1 MNWLARLFR
10 TRRMEQ
16 QLDRELRFHFETQVT
31 DKIASGLSESEARRI
46 TRLEFGGLEQIKQQT
61 RESRGTLWLTS
72 IADDLRF
79 GARLLARSPGFS
91 LTAIIVLALGIGVN
105 TLAFS
110 LYNLLTLKSL
120 PVSDP
125 DTLVSIERRSPENIN
140 PGIPWNSILFY
151 RDNAKTLSAVITSMG
166 SAPMALD
173 RDAQHINPAFVS
185 ANYFS
190 ELGAQPAAGRL
201 FEPSREDSLSSPPVA
216 VLSYRF
222 WQRRYQGDSAI
233 VGKTI
238 NLSGKSA
245 TVIGV
250 LPEFFASL
258 GAQNPDLWLPLQQH
272 SYFVEGSKPLND
284 PDFGGMVVMSAR
296 LAPGATRATAADELL
311 TLTNRLRPLYPKVI
325 WDHEYIVVT
334 PGAHFF
340 AFRDGGGGPPILPLI
355 FSLVGL
361 ILAVA
366 CANLAGLLMAR
377 GVTRQP
383 EIQLRLDLGARRSR
397 VFRQLFTESLLLGL
411 LGTIVAIPLSSIAV
425 RLILNQTGAPA
436 WMSALPDWRVAAFTA
451 ALGCLASILFALLPT
466 LRLVR
471 GKTSRRALAHQFVVC
486 AQVAASCVLLI
497 LASLLVRATLH
508 TLYTDPGF
516 GYQQVL
522 SIDPGISD
530 HGYTPASAKAYLETL
545 EARLHSVPGI
555 DSVSIVQFPPL
566 VDNIVHITS
575 IDVDGRRVLIYPNS
589 VGPDFFRTMGIPLL
603 RGRTFR
609 PEDKDAVVISESLAR
624 KRWPN
629 EDPVGK
635 LWKDGKGTVIGVV
648 GNTRAME
655 MNNTD
660 ATEIYYPAQADQ
672 LPSMSVL
679 VKATG
684 DPDNLT
690 PTLLSL
696 ASSSDPGNSSAKK
709 LFPAVTQLKAGF
721 RKNVAQAEQIAFI
734 LSLLGGIAIFLAAI
748 GLVGLVGYAVT
759 QRTRE
764 IAIRLAIGASR
775 LEIFRT
781 VLRHFAWPTMIG
793 LAIGIAGT
801 AALSQILRR
810 ALYGISGLDPLSYL
824 AAIALLTLI
833 LAAAALLPIRRA
845 FRLDVARILHF
856 E

>member
-1 MNWLARLFR
+1 MNWLGRLFR
-10 TRRMEQ
+10 NRTMER
-16 QLDRELRFHFETQVT
+16 QLDRELRFHLETQVA
-31 DKIASGLSESEARRI
+31 DKIDAGMSPAEARRS
-46 TRLEFGGLEQIKQQT
+46 TNLEFGGLEQMKQQT
-61 RESRGTLWLTS
+61 RESRGTLWLLS
-72 IADDLRF
+72 VGEDLRF
-79 GARLLARSPGFS
+79 GARLLARSPGFA
-91 LTAIIVLALGIGVN
+91 LTATVVLALGIGVN

-120 PVSDP
+120 PIRDP
-125 DTLVSIERRSPENIN
+125 DTLVSVERRSPQNIN
-140 PGIPWNSILFY
+140 PGVPWTSILYY
-151 RDNAKTLSAVITSMG
+151 RDNARTLSSVIASLG

-173 RDAQHINPAFVS
+173 HDAQHIHPAFVT

-201 FEPSREDSLSSPPVA
+201 FAGSREDSPASPPVTI
-216 VLSYRF
+216 LSYRF
-222 WQRRYQGDSAI
+222 WQRRYQRDPAI

-238 NLSGKSA
+238 HLSGKSA

-250 LPEFFASL
+250 LPESFASL
-258 GAQNPDLWLPLQQH
+258 GTESPDLWLPLQQH
-272 SYFVEGSKPLND
+272 AYFVEGSKPLND
-284 PDFGGMVVMSAR
+284 PEFDGMIVMSAR
-296 LAPGATRATAADELL
+296 LAPGATRAAAADELL
-311 TLTNRLRPLYPKVI
+311 ALTNRLRPVYPKLI
-325 WDHEYIVVT
+325 WDNEYIVVT
-334 PGAHFF
+334 PGAHFLS
-340 AFRDGGGGPPILPLI
+340 FRDGQSLI

-377 GVTRQP
+377 GATRQP

-397 VFRQLFTESLLLGL
+397 LFRQLFTESLLLGF
-411 LGTIVAIPLSSIAV
+411 LGTLVALPLSSVAV
-425 RLILNQTGAPA
+425 RLILNQAGAPA
-436 WMSALPDWRVAAFTA
+436 WMSALPDWRVAAFATA
-451 ALGCLASILFALLPT
+451 TGCLACILFALLPT

-471 GKTSRRALAHQFVVC
+471 GNASPKARAHQFVVG

-516 GYQQVL
+516 GYEQVL
-522 SIDPGISD
+522 SIDPGISG
-530 HGYTPASAKAYLETL
+530 HGYTPAA
-545 EARLHSVPGI
+545 AREYFDILQGRLRSVPGI
-555 DSVSIVQFPPL
+555 ASVSIVQFPPL
-566 VDNIVHITS
+566 VSDEVHMTTM
-575 IDVDGRRVLIYPNS
+575 DLDGHRVLIYPNW
-589 VGPDFFRTMGIPLL
+589 VGPDFFKTMGIPIL
-603 RGRTFR
+603 RGRALNAN
-609 PEDKDAVVISESLAR
+609 DKDSVVISESLAR
-624 KRWPN
+624 RRWPREDAIGKRWN
-629 EDPVGK
+629 
-635 LWKDGKGTVIGVV
+635 DGEETVIGIA

-660 ATEIYYPAQADQ
+660 ATEMYYLAQAEQ
-672 LPSMSVL
+672 LPSMSVI
-679 VKATG
+679 VKANG
-684 DPDNLT
+684 APDNLT

-696 ASSSDPGNSSAKK
+696 AGSSDPGNSSAKR
-709 LFPAVTQLKAGF
+709 LFPAVSLLKAGF
-721 RKNVAQAEQIAFI
+721 RRNVAQAEEITFV

-748 GLVGLVGYAVT
+748 GLAGLVGYAVT

-764 IAIRLAIGASR
+764 IAIRLAVGANR

-793 LAIGIAGT
+793 LILGVCGT

-833 LAAAALLPIRRA
+833 LAVATLIPIRRA
-845 FRLDVARILHF
+845 FTLDVAHILHF

>member
-1 MNWLARLFR
+1 MSWLARLFR
-10 TRRMEQ
+10 TRHLEQ
-16 QLDRELRFHFETQVT
+16 QLDRELRFHFETQVA
-31 DKIASGLSESEARRI
+31 DKVAAGMTAAEARRT

-79 GARLLARSPGFS
+79 GARLLFRSPGFS
-91 LTAIIVLALGIGVN
+91 LTAIVVLALGIGVN

-120 PVSDP
+120 PIHDP

-151 RDNAKTLSAVITSMG
+151 RDNAKTLSSVIASMG
-166 SAPMALD
+166 SAPMTLD
-173 RDAQHINPAFVS
+173 RDAQRINPSFVT

-190 ELGAQPAAGRL
+190 ELGAQPAAGRF
-201 FEPSREDSLSSPPVA
+201 FEPSREDSPASPPVA

-222 WQRRYQGDSAI
+222 WQRRYQGAPAI

-238 NLSGKSA
+238 SLSGKSA
-245 TVIGV
+245 TIIGV
-250 LPEFFASL
+250 LPESFASL
-258 GAQNPDLWLPLQQH
+258 GTASPDIWLPLQQH
-272 SYFVEGSKPLND
+272 AYFVEGSKPLND
-284 PDFGGMVVMSAR
+284 PDFDGLIIMSGR
-296 LAPGATRATAADELL
+296 LAAGATKAMAAEELL

-340 AFRDGGGGPPILPLI
+340 AFGDGPPVLPLI

-383 EIQLRLDLGARRSR
+383 EIQLRLDLGASRVR

-411 LGTIVAIPLSSIAV
+411 LGTLVALPLSSIALL
-425 RLILNQTGAPA
+425 LILNQTDAPA
-436 WMSALPDWRVAAFTA
+436 WMSALPDWRVALFTVA
-451 ALGCLASILFALLPT
+451 MGCVASIFFALLPT

-471 GKTSRRALAHQFVVC
+471 GKNSRKALAHQFVVC

-497 LASLLVRATLH
+497 LASLLVHATLH

-516 GYQQVL
+516 AYQQVL
-522 SIDPGISD
+522 SIDPGMSG
-530 HGYTPASAKAYLETL
+530 HGYTPSTARAYFETL
-545 EARLHSVPGI
+545 EDRLRNLPGVA
-555 DSVSIVQFPPL
+555 SVSLAQFPPL
-566 VDNIVHITS
+566 VSDEVHMTS
-575 IDVDGRRVLIYPNS
+575 IDVKGQRVLIYPNWIS
-589 VGPDFFRTMGIPLL
+589 PDFFKTMGIPILH
-603 RGRTFR
+603 GRAFN
-609 PEDKDAVVISESLAR
+609 PNEKDAVIISESLAR
-624 KRWPN
+624 RRWPN
-629 EDPVGK
+629 EDPIGK
-635 LWKDGKGTVIGVV
+635 SWKDGKGVVIGVV

-660 ATEIYYPAQADQ
+660 ATEMYYLAESEQ

-679 VKATG
+679 ILANG
-684 DPDNLT
+684 APENLT
-690 PTLLSL
+690 ATLSLLS
-696 ASSSDPGNSSAKK
+696 SSVPGNASARK
-709 LFPAVTQLKAGF
+709 LFPTVTLLKAGF
-721 RKNVAQAEQIAFI
+721 RRNIAQAEEIAFTI
-734 LSLLGGIAIFLAAI
+734 SLLGGIAAFLAAI

-764 IAIRLAIGASR
+764 IAIRLAIGATR

-793 LAIGIAGT
+793 LVAGIAGT

-810 ALYGISGLDPLSYL
+810 ALYGISGLDPLSYI
-824 AAIALLTLI
+824 AAIALLSLI
-833 LAAAALLPIRRA
+833 LALAALIPIRRA

>member
-16 QLDRELRFHFETQVT
+16 QLDRELRFHFETQVA
-31 DKIASGLSESEARRI
+31 DKIAAGMSPSEARRT
-46 TRLEFGGLEQIKQQT
+46 TRLEFGGIEQIKQQT

-72 IADDLRF
+72 IVDDLRF
-79 GARLLARSPGFS
+79 GARLLSRSPGFS
-91 LTAIIVLALGIGVN
+91 LTAIVVLALGIGVN

-120 PVSDP
+120 PVRDP
-125 DTLVSIERRSPENIN
+125 DTLVSIERRSPENIT

-151 RDNAKTLSAVITSMG
+151 RDNAKTLSAVIASMG

-173 RDAQHINPAFVS
+173 RDAQRVHPSFVT

-190 ELGAQPAAGRL
+190 ELGAQAAAGRL
-201 FEPSREDSLSSPPVA
+201 FDPSREDSLSSPPVA

-222 WQRRYQGDSAI
+222 WQLRYQGDPAV
-233 VGKTI
+233 VGKI
-238 NLSGKSA
+238 IHLSGKAA
-245 TVIGV
+245 TIIGV
-250 LPEFFASL
+250 LPESFASL
-258 GAQNPDLWLPLQQH
+258 GTQSPDLWLPLLQH
-272 SYFVEGSKPLND
+272 SYFVEGSKPLDD
-284 PDFGGMVVMSAR
+284 PDFGGLIVMSAR
-296 LAPGATRATAADELL
+296 LAPGATKATAADELL
-311 TLTNRLRPLYPKVI
+311 TLTNRLRSLYPKVI

-340 AFRDGGGGPPILPLI
+340 AFRDGGGGPPVLPLI

-411 LGTIVAIPLSSIAV
+411 LGTLVAIPLSSIAV

-451 ALGCLASILFALLPT
+451 ATGCLASILFALLPT

-471 GKTSRRALAHQFVVC
+471 GKNSRKAIAHQFVVC

-530 HGYTPASAKAYLETL
+530 HGYTPAAAKAYLDTL
-545 EARLHSVPGI
+545 ETRLRTVPGI
-555 DSVSIVQFPPL
+555 DSVSLVQFPPL
-566 VDNIVHITS
+566 VDNMVHITS

-603 RGRTFR
+603 RGRAFR
-609 PEDKDAVVISESLAR
+609 PEDKDAVVISESLAH

-629 EDPVGK
+629 EDPIGK

-660 ATEIYYPAQADQ
+660 ATEIYYPALTDQ

-684 DPDNLT
+684 APDNLT

-696 ASSSDPGNSSAKK
+696 AGSSDPGNSSAKK
-709 LFPAVTQLKAGF
+709 LFPAVSLLKAGF
-721 RKNVAQAEQIAFI
+721 RRNVAQAEEIAFI

-793 LAIGIAGT
+793 LVLGIGGT

-810 ALYGISGLDPLSYL
+810 ALYGISGLDPLSYI

-833 LAAAALLPIRRA
+833 LATAALIPIRRA